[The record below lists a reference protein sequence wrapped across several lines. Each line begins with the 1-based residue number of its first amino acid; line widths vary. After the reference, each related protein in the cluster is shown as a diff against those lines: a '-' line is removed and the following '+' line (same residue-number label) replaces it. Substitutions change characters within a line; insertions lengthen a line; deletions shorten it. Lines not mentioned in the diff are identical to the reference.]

1 VVKRIIVKAEGV
13 KMSVYLSE
21 IDKYRTKDQR
31 TTMPEVELEAIGLA
45 YEGFSDFNS
54 KVITRTGVI
63 REVKGYYTKME
74 KKKAPLNNTAQ
85 NKYRKN

>member
-1 VVKRIIVKAEGV
+1 
-13 KMSVYLSE
+13 MSVYLSE

-31 TTMPEVELEAIGLA
+31 MSMPEVELEAIGLA

-63 REVKGYYTKME
+63 
-74 KKKAPLNNTAQ
+74 
-85 NKYRKN
+85 